1 MKNAFLILSFL
12 LGFTVD
18 SYSALS
24 SDSLKVSV
32 LKQLGIKET
41 ELKEDLWA
49 EKALPYAKT
58 QTVMVVPHLID
69 ENEIEGIFTL
79 DAVIVVVNNQTGKII
94 QKYKEGN
101 LIFSDAVFIS
111 SFTIDTAPYLLTK
124 TIRAFGIR
132 AQFYGHSSANP
143 YSEVQL
149 SLFVQEGNS
158 LRQVLKETVVESS
171 SGEWNTDCN
180 GRSHDMKSIILFETE
195 TSKSYFNLVIK
206 ERSSVT
212 LNEKIKGKCEEKI
225 TDKQEK
231 KKVLYYDG
239 EAYH

>member
-1 MKNAFLILSFL
+1 MKNVFLIFTLL
-12 LGFTVD
+12 LGFNG
-18 SYSALS
+18 YSTLS
-24 SDSLKVSV
+24 ADSLKLSV

-41 ELKEDLWA
+41 ELKEELWA
-49 EKALPYAKT
+49 EKVLPYAKT

-69 ENEIEGIFTL
+69 ENEIEGMFTL

-94 QKYKEGN
+94 QQYKEEN

-111 SFTIDTAPYLLTK
+111 EFIIDTAPYMLTK
-124 TIRAFGIR
+124 QIRAFGIR
-132 AQFYGHSSANP
+132 AQFYGSSHANP

-158 LRQVLKETVVESS
+158 LRQVLKEEVIEQS

-180 GRSHDMKSIILFETE
+180 GRFHDMKSIILFETE

-206 ERSSVT
+206 KRSSIK
-212 LNEKIKGKCEEKI
+212 LNEKIKGECEERI

-231 KKVLYYDG
+231 KKVLHYDG
-239 EAYH
+239 KSYK